1 VQCVWLLALG
11 PRRRV
16 WRLDFRGIVEFKYNA
31 APRSDRKLHC
41 WNPIAAAI
49 QDEVELPQRST
60 VWIAAI
66 SSNVFKLQQ

>member
-1 VQCVWLLALG
+1 VCGDWIFVA
-11 PRRRV
+11 
-16 WRLDFRGIVEFKYNA
+16 F
-31 APRSDRKLHC
+31 
-41 WNPIAAAI
+41 AAAI